1 MADGS
6 AFGGRAGVAVTV
18 EREAGGPGLLLVAT
32 LLHVRC
38 EDSGVYECRQASG
51 LSDSGVLAVQG
62 VCVVGVG
69 GLGMG
74 AGGSVCV
81 CVCARACVRACV
93 CVCVCVCVC
102 LVCVCVCV

>member
-6 AFGGRAGVAVTV
+6 AFGGRSGVAVTV
-18 EREAGGPGLLLVAT
+18 EREAGGPGVLLVAT

-62 VCVVGVG
+62 E
-69 GLGMG
+69 
-74 AGGSVCV
+74 
-81 CVCARACVRACV
+81 CV
-93 CVCVCVCVC
+93 CVCVYGGGGEWGLCGSGGGGGGGGGSEYVCVWG
-102 LVCVCVCV
+102 VCVLGVGG